1 MPSMDV
7 SADSLV
13 CRPCRHDV
21 TRVLAD
27 AAYGI
32 SEKKCNIPLE
42 FHTGSMEW
50 KANFPFPIPHTTG
63 NPLWPGMLS
72 VEWKSSFPFHTHRI
86 VIHMYIHI
94 PAWKAQSWNTVE
106 S

>member
-1 MPSMDV
+1 MHTG
-7 SADSLV
+7 V
-13 CRPCRHDV
+13 CVCVCVCSKAIRFEVYIHN
-21 TRVLAD
+21 
-27 AAYGI
+27 YGI

-72 VEWKSSFPFHTHRI
+72 VEWKSSFPFHTPGI
-86 VIHMYIHI
+86 VIRMYIRI